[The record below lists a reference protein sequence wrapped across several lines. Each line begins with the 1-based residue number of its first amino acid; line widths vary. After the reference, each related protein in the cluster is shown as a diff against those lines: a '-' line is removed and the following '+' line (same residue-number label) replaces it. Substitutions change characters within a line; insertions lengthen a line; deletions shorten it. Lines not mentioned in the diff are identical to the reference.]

1 MGDNN
6 NQIPKLK
13 LLGLGLVSLP
23 QIVTFP
29 QWLQGCANTLSSLRV
44 RDCENLEKLPKW
56 LSTFISLKN
65 LYIENCP
72 KLISLP
78 EDVHHLPNL
87 ERLIMQD
94 CPELYRRYQPEVGQ
108 DWYKISHIK
117 KVTIKR
123 SF

>member
-6 NQIPKLK
+6 NQIPNLKLK
-13 LLGLGLVSLP
+13 LLNLTGLP

-29 QWLQGCANTLSSLRV
+29 QWLQGCANTLKSLRIGN
-44 RDCENLEKLPKW
+44 CENLEELPKW
-56 LSTFISLKN
+56 LSNFISLKN
-65 LYIENCP
+65 LVIEDCP

-87 ERLIMQD
+87 ERLFIIEG

-117 KVTIKR
+117 DVIIIE
-123 SF
+123 